1 VSVESNSQRVLIV
14 DESAESREVLRT
26 LLERTGTATI
36 EAAGPDEAAS
46 LAESLRPHLIVFD
59 VDSDHSLDRDASR
72 RLSDTASRTDTP
84 IVLLGRFTTS
94 SSPLGPRD
102 QLAKPYH
109 YGHLLR
115 KIADVLD
122 ARRVA

>member
-1 VSVESNSQRVLIV
+1 VSVEINAQRVLIV
-14 DESAESREVLRT
+14 DQSAESREVLRT

-46 LAESLRPHLIVFD
+46 LAESLRPHLIVG
-59 VDSDHSLDRDASR
+59 DATR
-72 RLSDTASRTDTP
+72 RLDDTATRTDTP
-84 IVLLGRFTTS
+84 IVLLGRFS
-94 SSPLGPRD
+94 SSPPPSGARE

-122 ARRVA
+122 ARRSA